1 VEVRRLGVDDAPLAQ
16 AVWAGVRNGDTSCG
30 ALHRDAF
37 ARWLACDQ
45 RLFVA
50 ALDAGRP
57 AGFALGYV
65 LERTDALR
73 RMVLLYEVDVA
84 EAYRRRGVGRRLVE
98 EVKAIARACG
108 AGKIW
113 CVAEAGNRAARALY
127 TSTGSEVADGDFALF
142 TWREPSFG
150 NPEREE

>member
-1 VEVRRLGVDDAPLAQ
+1 MEVRRLSVDDAPLAQ
-16 AVWAGVRNGDTSCG
+16 AVWAGVRNGDASSG
-30 ALHRDAF
+30 ALRRDAF
-37 ARWLACDQ
+37 AQWLACDE

-57 AGFALGYV
+57 VGLALGYV

-73 RMVLLYEVDVA
+73 RMILLYEVDVA

-98 EVKAIARACG
+98 EVKAIARTCG

-113 CVAEAGNRAARALY
+113 VITEAGNQAARTLY
-127 TSTGSEVADGDFALF
+127 ASTGAEQADGSFAMF
-142 TWREPSFG
+142 VWHERPFDR
-150 NPEREE
+150 PEREE